1 MTGRTH
7 EGRRNRETDGRREE
21 REQSEGDRQ
30 AENERQTERET
41 KSVKERVD
49 SAARTERERQVERER
64 ERELG
69 QRARHTVPYQGSV
82 TVPGGAERSFWGQA
96 VLSGQRIGLVCS
108 LKSPERLTHAWLD
121 SLEPQREWNM
131 TEKLH
136 LKRKEAKVTLT
147 ATVCEEC

>member
-21 REQSEGDRQ
+21 REQCEGDRQ

-49 SAARTERERQVERER
+49 SAARTEREKQVERER

-82 TVPGGAERSFWGQA
+82 TVPRYIARPCTPAPASDNRLCFTGKPPWGRRWQA
-96 VLSGQRIGLVCS
+96 DILTSHYGNTQRGTGYIAF
-108 LKSPERLTHAWLD
+108 HAL
-121 SLEPQREWNM
+121 
-131 TEKLH
+131 
-136 LKRKEAKVTLT
+136 
-147 ATVCEEC
+147 